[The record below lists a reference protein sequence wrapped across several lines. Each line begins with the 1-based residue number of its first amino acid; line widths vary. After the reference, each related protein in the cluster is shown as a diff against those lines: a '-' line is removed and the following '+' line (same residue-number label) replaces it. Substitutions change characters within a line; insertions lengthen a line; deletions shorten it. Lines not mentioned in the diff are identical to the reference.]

1 MAIEFKAIEAVVK
14 AVKDVSEIG
23 TDISKEVTASKDAKV
38 ERKEK
43 QANGEHSRNEA
54 TKQNDFERKE
64 KSKSNKINNFTNV
77 ISTLSTASDSIT
89 QSMDRIMNAKDRRK
103 KTDNEF
109 IIEMKKLEDARKDNE
124 EKLKKAIDDSEKQ
137 HQQKMKSL
145 DQQHEE
151 HEARMYELE
160 TQRVTALEMIGTVR
174 TICLKMID
182 KLDSGKIDG
191 IIDISD
197 YSKISNSI
205 SGYLTS
211 INNVPLLFAKNNNVL
226 ITKDDDE

>member
-43 QANGEHSRNEA
+43 QANGEHRRNEA
-54 TKQNDFERKE
+54 TKQNDFERIE

-77 ISTLSTASDSIT
+77 VSTLSTASDSIT
-89 QSMDRIMNAKDRRK
+89 KSMDRIIKAKDRSK

-124 EKLKKAIDDSEKQ
+124 EKLMKAIGDSEKQ

-151 HEARMYELE
+151 RMYELE

-197 YSKISNSI
+197 YSNISSAIN
-205 SGYLTS
+205 GYLTS
-211 INNVPLLFAKNNNVL
+211 INSVPLLFSQNNNAL